1 MTENERRKNVKLMRA
16 FIAYREDLIIAAYND
31 TEGQDSQWYYGM
43 DKETEVKYFE
53 KFLSLV
59 NYNDDN
65 MVIVTSELVKS

>member
-1 MTENERRKNVKLMRA
+1 MNEFEGRIQAAENAASAQLKKA
-16 FIAYREDLIIAAYND
+16 IEDND
-31 TEGQDSQWYYGM
+31 TEGQDSQWDYGM